1 MVQFFGQSEIT
12 RVEWNRRHPLSTL
25 TAARVT
31 PVGGKGVHGAAS
43 NDLSAAAC
51 ETSSTGHG
59 NQFFLASELSPC
71 CVFNTRRDPFK
82 KMTTCRHDSP
92 CAKGLHCLFPWEVN
106 VFEMGFPGGPRGK
119 EPACQCRRHR
129 FNPWVR
135 KILWRRKRQPTS
147 VFLPGKSHGQK
158 NLAISVHGVAES
170 QT

>member
-51 ETSSTGHG
+51 ETSSTGRG
-59 NQFFLASELSPC
+59 TQFFLASELSPC

-135 KILWRRKRQPTS
+135 KIPWR
-147 VFLPGKSHGQK
+147 K
-158 NLAISVHGVAES
+158 NGNPLQYSSLGYAMDRGAWQLMVHGAAKS
-170 QT
+170 QI

>member
-1 MVQFFGQSEIT
+1 MGWKECRGKSNTLFPLKSSALILRMILVKGESQVYLGILVQFFGQSEIT

-51 ETSSTGHG
+51 ETSSTGRG
-59 NQFFLASELSPC
+59 NQFFLASELNPC

-92 CAKGLHCLFPWEVN
+92 CAKGLHCLFPWVVN
-106 VFEMGFPGGPRGK
+106 VFEIGLSR
-119 EPACQCRRHR
+119 
-129 FNPWVR
+129 WSS
-135 KILWRRKRQPTS
+135 W
-147 VFLPGKSHGQK
+147 
-158 NLAISVHGVAES
+158 
-170 QT
+170 